1 MRNTLPVHERERD
14 DDDEIQYKSELNRLF
29 FNCLLSIFF
38 FL

>member
-1 MRNTLPVHERERD
+1 MRNTLPVHERER

-29 FNCLLSIFF
+29 FNCLLSIFS